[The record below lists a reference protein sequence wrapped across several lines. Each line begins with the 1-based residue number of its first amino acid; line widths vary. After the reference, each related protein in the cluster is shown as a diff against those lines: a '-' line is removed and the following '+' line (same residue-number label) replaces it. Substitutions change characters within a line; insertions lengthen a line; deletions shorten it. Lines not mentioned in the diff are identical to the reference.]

1 MWKYRFFF
9 TCSAQ
14 TFGAKKEPSDGI
26 FQVNRTIQVSFLVFY
41 SYRNAILISINSSVI
56 YQLKWQSQYI
66 NGNCTH
72 PRSESPT
79 QAFLIT
85 VLWLYR
91 KFKALEELGHSQET
105 IINEMTSTVL
115 AYDNMCHMDNL
126 IISRSHLPFPYP
138 YNEMWQRIGKV
149 IDRLHLRNH
158 VDEKCHNLYNPDD
171 KIPKEFNTMAC
182 EQTFVWASRFKKVMC
197 AMPHIHQFFFLHR
210 MVKYKNTYTEKCHVR
225 SKVPILPKKI
235 KI

>member
-9 TCSAQ
+9 TCSAR
-14 TFGAKKEPSDGI
+14 TFGAKKGPSDGI
-26 FQVNRTIQVSFLVFY
+26 FQVNRTIQDSFLVFY
-41 SYRNAILISINSSVI
+41 SYRNAILILISINSSVI
-56 YQLKWQSQYI
+56 YQLKWQSLYI

-105 IINEMTSTVL
+105 IINEMRSTVL

-138 YNEMWQRIGKV
+138 YIQRNV
-149 IDRLHLRNH
+149 ATD
-158 VDEKCHNLYNPDD
+158 
-171 KIPKEFNTMAC
+171 
-182 EQTFVWASRFKKVMC
+182 W
-197 AMPHIHQFFFLHR
+197 
-210 MVKYKNTYTEKCHVR
+210 
-225 SKVPILPKKI
+225 
-235 KI
+235 